1 MKNFAEVSVPA
12 VPGLEVALS
21 GPNRVTLKG
30 TLTVQDGGGLS
41 SFFRALHER
50 ACDDKLSEIE
60 LDVTALRFVNSSAI
74 RLFVDWAVWVHA
86 EGAYKLRCRI
96 DRRQTWQK
104 TSFSALLA
112 MVDDAIVVEA
122 AS

>member
-1 MKNFAEVSVPA
+1 MKSFTDVTVPA

-21 GPNRVTLKG
+21 GPNRVTMKG

-41 SFFRALHER
+41 SFFRALHDR
-50 ACDDKLSEIE
+50 ARENRLSEIE
-60 LDVTALRFVNSSAI
+60 LDVTHLRFVNSSAI
-74 RLFVDWAVWVHA
+74 RLFIDWAVWVHA
-86 EGAYKLRCRI
+86 DGAYTLRCRI

-112 MVDDAIVVEA
+112 MVDDAIVVED

>member
-1 MKNFAEVSVPA
+1 M
-12 VPGLEVALS
+12 PG
-21 GPNRVTLKG
+21 
-30 TLTVQDGGGLS
+30 D
-41 SFFRALHER
+41 FRASSER
-50 ACDDKLSEIE
+50 STTALARTRLSEIE
-60 LDVTALRFVNSSAI
+60 LDVTGLRFVNSSAI

-86 EGAYKLRCRI
+86 DGAYKLRCRI